1 MDQPPRFL
9 SVLDRKRQKIILV
22 GALVKQQEASVARKI
37 LVVDDEAILVE
48 TIAYNLEQAG
58 YRVVTAA
65 DGGSALDAARSEIP
79 DLIILDGM
87 LPGTDGLEVCRQLRK
102 ESGTATTPIV
112 MLTAKSDEID
122 KVVGL
127 EVGADDYVT
136 KPFGRRE
143 LLARV
148 RALLRRSEYPH
159 PGEDRLG
166 AQEAA
171 EAVRPASRDLVA
183 GPLRIDLAGRRVNC
197 RGQDLELQPKQFD
210 LLAYLVRNRGTVLT
224 RDQLLHNV
232 WGYDYAGDTRTV
244 DVHVRWLREKL
255 EEDPANPKLIQTVRG
270 VGYVFRW

>member
-1 MDQPPRFL
+1 
-9 SVLDRKRQKIILV
+9 
-22 GALVKQQEASVARKI
+22 VARKI
-37 LVVDDEAILVE
+37 LVVDDEAVLVE

-65 DGGSALDAARSEIP
+65 NGSSALDAARSEIP
-79 DLIILDGM
+79 DLIILDIM
-87 LPGTDGLEVCRQLRK
+87 LPGMDGLEVCRQLRR
-102 ESGTATTPIV
+102 ESSTATTPIV
-112 MLTAKSDEID
+112 MLTAKDDEID

-148 RALLRRSEYPH
+148 RALLRRADYP
-159 PGEDRLG
+159 PGEDNS
-166 AQEAA
+166 ASKESDQEA
-171 EAVRPASRDLVA
+171 RPASRELVA

-197 RGQDLELQPKQFD
+197 REQNLELQPKQFE
-210 LLAYLVRNRGTVLT
+210 LLTYLVRNRGTVLT

>member
-1 MDQPPRFL
+1 
-9 SVLDRKRQKIILV
+9 V
-22 GALVKQQEASVARKI
+22 GVLVKQQEAILARKI
-37 LVVDDEAILVE
+37 LVVDDEAVLVE

-58 YRVVTAA
+58 YRVVTAS
-65 DGGSALDAARSEIP
+65 DGNSALEAARSECP
-79 DLIILDGM
+79 DLILLDIM
-87 LPGTDGLEVCRQLRK
+87 LPGMDGLEVCRQLRR
-102 ESGTATTPIV
+102 ESSTATTPIV

-148 RALLRRSEYPH
+148 RALLRRVDYPVPSEDH
-159 PGEDRLG
+159 HLSNDA
-166 AQEAA
+166 AQE
-171 EAVRPASRDLVA
+171 VRPPNRELVA

-197 RGQDLELQPKQFD
+197 RGQELELQPKQFE
-210 LLAYLVRNRGTVLT
+210 LLTYLVRNRGTVLT

>member
-1 MDQPPRFL
+1 
-9 SVLDRKRQKIILV
+9 VV
-22 GALVKQQEASVARKI
+22 RKI
-37 LVVDDEAILVE
+37 LVVDDEPVLVE

-58 YRVVTAA
+58 YQVTTAA
-65 DGGSALDAARSEIP
+65 DGASALQAARREVP
-79 DLIILDGM
+79 DLIILDIM
-87 LPGTDGLEVCRQLRK
+87 LPEMDGLEVCRQLRR
-102 ESGTATTPIV
+102 ESSTATTPIM

-148 RALLRRSEYPH
+148 RALLRRSDYVPLET
-159 PGEDRLG
+159 EKS
-166 AQEAA
+166 AQETDNEVPRANR
-171 EAVRPASRDLVA
+171 ELVA

-197 RGQDLELQPKQFD
+197 RGNEMELQPKQFE
-210 LLAYLVRNRGTVLT
+210 LLTYLVRNRGTVLT

-255 EEDPANPKLIQTVRG
+255 EEDPANPRLIQTVRG
-270 VGYVFRW
+270 VGYCFRW

>member
-1 MDQPPRFL
+1 M
-9 SVLDRKRQKIILV
+9 V
-22 GALVKQQEASVARKI
+22 RKI
-37 LVVDDEAILVE
+37 LVVDDEAVLVE

-58 YRVVTAA
+58 YQVITAA
-65 DGGSALDAARSEIP
+65 DGASALQAAHREVL
-79 DLIILDGM
+79 DLIILDIM
-87 LPGTDGLEVCRQLRK
+87 LPEMDGLEVCRQLRR
-102 ESGTATTPIV
+102 ENSTATTPIM

-148 RALLRRSEYPH
+148 RALLRRSDYVPLEA
-159 PGEDRLG
+159 EKS
-166 AQEAA
+166 AQETDNEVPRANR
-171 EAVRPASRDLVA
+171 ELVA

-197 RGQDLELQPKQFD
+197 RGIEMELQPKQFE
-210 LLAYLVRNRGTVLT
+210 LLTYLVRNRGTVLT

-255 EEDPANPKLIQTVRG
+255 EEEPANPRLIQTVRG
-270 VGYVFRW
+270 VGYCFRW

>member
-1 MDQPPRFL
+1 M
-9 SVLDRKRQKIILV
+9 V
-22 GALVKQQEASVARKI
+22 RKI
-37 LVVDDEAILVE
+37 LVVDDEAVLIE
-48 TIAYNLEQAG
+48 AIAYNLEQSG
-58 YRVVTAA
+58 YLVVTAM
-65 DGGSALDAARSEIP
+65 DGMSALDIARKESP
-79 DLIILDGM
+79 DLIVLDIM
-87 LPGTDGLEVCRQLRK
+87 LPGMDGLEVCRQLRRDDR
-102 ESGTATTPIV
+102 TATVPII
-112 MLTAKSDEID
+112 MLTAKGEEID

-148 RALLRRSEYPH
+148 RALLRRVDYPAPH
-159 PGEDRLG
+159 G
-166 AQEAA
+166 ASTSAQDSADNA
-171 EAVRPASRDLVA
+171 GIVPPRSMLTA
-183 GPLRIDLAGRRVNC
+183 GPLTIDQAGRRVNC

-210 LLAYLVRNRGTVLT
+210 LLTYLVRNRGTVLT

-270 VGYVFRW
+270 VGYVFRS

>member
-1 MDQPPRFL
+1 MVP
-9 SVLDRKRQKIILV
+9 
-22 GALVKQQEASVARKI
+22 RKI
-37 LVVDDEAILVE
+37 LVVDDEAVLTE
-48 TIAYNLEQAG
+48 TIAYNLEQEG
-58 YRVVTAA
+58 YQVITAA
-65 DGGSALDAARSEIP
+65 DGSSALNAVHNEHP
-79 DLIILDGM
+79 DLIVLDIM
-87 LPGTDGLEVCRQLRK
+87 LPGIDGLEVCRQLRR
-102 ESGTATTPIV
+102 EDDTATVPII

-148 RALLRRSEYPH
+148 RSLLRRADYPSVT
-159 PGEDRLG
+159 EERLSS
-166 AQEAA
+166 QESSV
-171 EAVRPASRDLVA
+171 ESQPVSRNKELVA
-183 GPLRIDLAGRRVNC
+183 GPLRIDLASRWINC

-210 LLAYLVRNRGTVLT
+210 LLTYLVRNRGTVLT

-244 DVHVRWLREKL
+244 DVHIRWLREKL
-255 EEDPANPKLIQTVRG
+255 EEDPANPKFIQTVRG

>member
-1 MDQPPRFL
+1 M
-9 SVLDRKRQKIILV
+9 
-22 GALVKQQEASVARKI
+22 GRKI
-37 LVVDDEAILVE
+37 LVVDDEAVLVE

-58 YRVVTAA
+58 YQVITAS
-65 DGGSALDAARSEIP
+65 DGASALEAAKRENP
-79 DLIILDGM
+79 DVIILDVM
-87 LPGTDGLEVCRQLRK
+87 LPEVDGLEVCRQLRK
-102 ESGTATTPIV
+102 ETSTSTTPIM
-112 MLTAKSDEID
+112 MLTARGDEID

-148 RALLRRSEYPH
+148 RALLRRADYQPANEN
-159 PGEDRLG
+159 G
-166 AQEAA
+166 AQDDTHEAPRQPR
-171 EAVRPASRDLVA
+171 ELVA
-183 GPLRIDLAGRRVNC
+183 GPIRIDLAGRRVNC
-197 RGQDLELQPKQFD
+197 RGNDLELQPKQFD

-255 EEDPANPKLIQTVRG
+255 EEDPANPRLIQTVRG
-270 VGYVFRW
+270 VGYCFRW

>member
-1 MDQPPRFL
+1 M
-9 SVLDRKRQKIILV
+9 
-22 GALVKQQEASVARKI
+22 ARKI
-37 LVVDDEAILVE
+37 LVVDDEAVLVE

-58 YRVVTAA
+58 YQVITAA
-65 DGGSALDAARSEIP
+65 DGGSALEAARRETP
-79 DLIILDGM
+79 DLVILDLM
-87 LPGTDGLEVCRQLRK
+87 LPEMDGLEVCRQLRR
-102 ESGTATTPIV
+102 EHTTATIPIM
-112 MLTAKSDEID
+112 MLTAKGDEID

-148 RALLRRSEYPH
+148 RALLRRADYPAAGNDH
-159 PGEDRLG
+159 TSQETSGE
-166 AQEAA
+166 
-171 EAVRPASRDLVA
+171 VPRPSRELVA

-210 LLAYLVRNRGTVLT
+210 LLTYLVRNRGTVLT
-224 RDQLLHNV
+224 RDQLLQNV
-232 WGYDYAGDTRTV
+232 WGYDYVGDTRTV

-270 VGYVFRW
+270 VGYCFRW

>member
-1 MDQPPRFL
+1 
-9 SVLDRKRQKIILV
+9 
-22 GALVKQQEASVARKI
+22 VARKI
-37 LVVDDEAILVE
+37 LVVDDEPVLVE

-58 YRVVTAA
+58 YQVLTAA
-65 DGGSALDAARSEIP
+65 DGRSALEAARRETP
-79 DLIILDGM
+79 DLVILDLM
-87 LPGTDGLEVCRQLRK
+87 LPEMDGLEVCRQLRR
-102 ESGTATTPIV
+102 EHTTATIPIM
-112 MLTAKSDEID
+112 MLTAKGDEID

-148 RALLRRSEYPH
+148 RALLRRADYPTAGNDH
-159 PGEDRLG
+159 TSQETSGE
-166 AQEAA
+166 
-171 EAVRPASRDLVA
+171 VPRPSRELVA

-210 LLAYLVRNRGTVLT
+210 LLTYLVRNRGTVLT
-224 RDQLLHNV
+224 RDQLLQNV
-232 WGYDYAGDTRTV
+232 WGYDYVGDTRTV

-270 VGYVFRW
+270 VGYCFRW

>member
-1 MDQPPRFL
+1 M
-9 SVLDRKRQKIILV
+9 V
-22 GALVKQQEASVARKI
+22 RKI
-37 LVVDDEAILVE
+37 LVVDDEAVLVE
-48 TIAYNLEQAG
+48 TMVYNLEQAG
-58 YRVVTAA
+58 YRVLTAA
-65 DGGSALDAARSEIP
+65 DGKSALEAARSESP
-79 DLIILDGM
+79 DLIILDIM
-87 LPGTDGLEVCRQLRK
+87 LPGMDGLEVCRQLRR
-102 ESGTATTPIV
+102 ESTTATTPIV

-148 RALLRRSEYPH
+148 RALLRRSEYPSTI
-159 PGEDRLG
+159 EEFAAASDS
-166 AQEAA
+166 AQE
-171 EAVRPASRDLVA
+171 VRPANRELVA

-197 RGQDLELQPKQFD
+197 RGQDMELQPKQFE
-210 LLAYLVRNRGTVLT
+210 LLTYLVRNRGTVLT

-232 WGYDYAGDTRTV
+232 WGYDYVGDTRTV

-270 VGYVFRW
+270 VGYVYRW